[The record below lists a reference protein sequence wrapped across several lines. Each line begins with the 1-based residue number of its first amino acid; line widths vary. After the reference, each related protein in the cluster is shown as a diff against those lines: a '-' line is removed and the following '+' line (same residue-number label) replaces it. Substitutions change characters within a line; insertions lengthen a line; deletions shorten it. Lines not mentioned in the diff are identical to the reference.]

1 MAKKGA
7 MEVASKEAAKLAQT
21 AFTRI
26 IGRLQA
32 GEALSVANDI
42 RMVSR
47 FISTAEAKLPSKA
60 AYDRDRIRRKV
71 S

>member
-1 MAKKGA
+1 MAKKGV
-7 MEVASKEAAKLAQT
+7 MEVASKEAAKLAQEG
-21 AFTRI
+21 FIRI
-26 IGRLQA
+26 VGRLQA
-32 GEALSVANDI
+32 EHALSVANDI

-47 FISTAEAKLPSKA
+47 FLTTAEAKLPSKA